1 MFDYIENEELKKLLI
16 QINNEDKIIENMGSS
31 IKLIKLLNEE
41 NKQYNQEQLVKDILN
56 NDKIKNYFKV
66 WVKDINMSI
75 LTSNSELAKII
86 KMMIDKSDYNEFKII
101 MFKIYSKLKFE
112 GSIYLAMK
120 MKNNEIQEEFFEILF
135 NEIKN
140 DCSLRNLMNFATIL
154 KRKPNEFKEGI
165 IFDFID
171 LLYNI
176 DLSNEQ
182 YRLIDD
188 LRGTLGTRDENIREE
203 LVKLKHKKYKL
214 SREYMLIDDIISNQ
228 KVNLDNIDKTLLIL
242 SISSKNTKDIIKILE
257 FFKDKTIFEELINS
271 FIGSNDKD
279 IDKSKVMQILKAKK
293 MCINEIQ
300 ESFVNEYIKQNNIEM
315 HSFEKEYC
323 KEDYINNKINLIN
336 NYLYEEEID
345 KIKDILKQE
354 NNQDILTLISIKC
367 IENMLD
373 NNQLSELIEVWEKF
387 KLSVNLT
394 SKYGEKIKEL
404 IINNNEINENTVKF
418 LSEINLDDMSLY
430 KNIKSEESKMK
441 LLDIWAKNN
450 KNGKILD
457 IIKNKIDTQLKTV
470 EDLKNISKIISRYN
484 VNDDTLK
491 KYLNL
496 KVYSKLELELLE
508 LNISDSNDGIKLDS
522 IIYLVIEYNLESRLL
537 NDDYLLKIVGKE
549 IEDSIARKIINKS
562 QKEEVLE
569 AFWNRVDD
577 AIRIGRIK
585 LIKDNI
591 KIILPYIIE
600 SDKKI
605 EWFLDLLSDKKYE
618 RDVLEC
624 IIDVCLETMK
634 QNKRII
640 NQLNKELIEVRPQV
654 NLEIASSIGVSIAE
668 LEKSIINIK
677 DKDQRD
683 IIIKMIKKLRTS
695 LARVGIKTAEEI
707 DNYNKIVE
715 LDEDKH
721 SFKGNSIKRS
731 GLIES
736 LGVKVND
743 EIIYRSMMSEIVEDE
758 IIG

>member
-1 MFDYIENEELKKLLI
+1 M
-16 QINNEDKIIENMGSS
+16 
-31 IKLIKLLNEE
+31 
-41 NKQYNQEQLVKDILN
+41 
-56 NDKIKNYFKV
+56 
-66 WVKDINMSI
+66 
-75 LTSNSELAKII
+75 
-86 KMMIDKSDYNEFKII
+86 
-101 MFKIYSKLKFE
+101 
-112 GSIYLAMK
+112 
-120 MKNNEIQEEFFEILF
+120 
-135 NEIKN
+135 
-140 DCSLRNLMNFATIL
+140 
-154 KRKPNEFKEGI
+154 
-165 IFDFID
+165 
-171 LLYNI
+171 
-176 DLSNEQ
+176 
-182 YRLIDD
+182 
-188 LRGTLGTRDENIREE
+188 
-203 LVKLKHKKYKL
+203 
-214 SREYMLIDDIISNQ
+214 
-228 KVNLDNIDKTLLIL
+228 
-242 SISSKNTKDIIKILE
+242 
-257 FFKDKTIFEELINS
+257 
-271 FIGSNDKD
+271 
-279 IDKSKVMQILKAKK
+279 
-293 MCINEIQ
+293 
-300 ESFVNEYIKQNNIEM
+300 
-315 HSFEKEYC
+315 
-323 KEDYINNKINLIN
+323 
-336 NYLYEEEID
+336 
-345 KIKDILKQE
+345 
-354 NNQDILTLISIKC
+354 ISIKC

-522 IIYLVIEYNLESRLL
+522 IIDLVIEYNLESRLL

-695 LARVGIKTAEEI
+695 LASVGIKTAEEI
-707 DNYNKIVE
+707 DNYNKIVD

-743 EIIYRSMMSEIVEDE
+743 EIIYRSMMGEIVEDE